1 LLQRVGDIH
10 IWAYSLVAK
19 DHFLEQPLFIDSSQH
34 WPTLIHEFFKS
45 TQTASWPAGF
55 GNNTTGALQN
65 LGQ

>member
-1 LLQRVGDIH
+1 M
-10 IWAYSLVAK
+10 AK
-19 DHFLEQPLFIDSSQH
+19 DHILEQPLFINSCQH

-55 GNNTTGALQN
+55 GHNTVGALQN